1 MTRVLAMLLF
11 ISVAFLQANSQNTD
25 STKVTNDSI
34 KATSTKVMS
43 DSTAVTKNLVKMN
56 LSSLFLGN
64 YVVQYERVIGKKSS
78 LAFAV
83 GYAPNAELPFKETLM
98 DNFGD
103 NETAKKAIESTVYT
117 RWTYTLE
124 YRYYLGKAAPKGL
137 YLAPFIRGMN
147 MELEQDYPFTPS
159 DGLQHV
165 ATVSS
170 KFNAFGGGLM
180 LGAQWL
186 PKKHWGVDFWIIGAY
201 YGSNLDAKFH
211 GTDPIGG
218 LTPQDMT
225 DLENVIEGVDLP
237 GYTIDATV
245 TQDPSGKPTIVDATL
260 TGNWYGFRGAGICLV
275 YRF

>member
-1 MTRVLAMLLF
+1 MTRVLALLLLL
-11 ISVAFLQANSQNTD
+11 SVASFQANSQNPTD
-25 STKVTNDSI
+25 STKVTTVSTVVTNDSTWV
-34 KATSTKVMS
+34 A
-43 DSTAVTKNLVKMN
+43 KNLVKMN

-218 LTPQDMT
+218 LTQQDMV
-225 DLENVIEGVDLP
+225 DLEDVIEGVDLP

-245 TQDPSGKPTIVDATL
+245 TQHPSGKPTIVDATL